1 MEQIFQIL
9 KFPVTF
15 SFVIIPRMVWR
26 NLTKIRQIY
35 RPCKTAQSGRIPPKF
50 KCEIL
55 VHKGLQ
61 TTRATLG
68 DYLTY

>member
-1 MEQIFQIL
+1 MDAMEQIFQIL
-9 KFPVTF
+9 KF

-26 NLTKIRQIY
+26 NLTKIGQIY
-35 RPCKTAQSGRIPPKF
+35 RPYKFAQSGCIPPKF

-68 DYLTY
+68 DYLAS

>member
-9 KFPVTF
+9 KF

-26 NLTKIRQIY
+26 NLTKIGQIY
-35 RPCKTAQSGRIPPKF
+35 RPYKFAQSGCIPPKF

-68 DYLTY
+68 DYLAS